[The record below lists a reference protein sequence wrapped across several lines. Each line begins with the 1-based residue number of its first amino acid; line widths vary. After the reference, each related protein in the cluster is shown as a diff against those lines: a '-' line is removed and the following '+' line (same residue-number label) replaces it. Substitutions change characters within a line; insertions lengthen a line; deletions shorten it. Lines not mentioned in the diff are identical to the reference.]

1 MVPENDVINVQ
12 KSALLGTCPA
22 SETDRVTPVY
32 FVPVVSNAWLLV
44 RPGSTYFRELETE
57 SQELSSAKQVI
68 SLLSQTNWG
77 NCNCEWL
84 TREHKIILPPARWS
98 PAQKLNSIPRQNK
111 IVKLLYLA
119 IYLILFRLT
128 I

>member
-22 SETDRVTPVY
+22 SETDRVSPVY
-32 FVPVVSNAWLLV
+32 FVPVVSNAWILV

-68 SLLSQTNWG
+68 FTLKSN
-77 NCNCEWL
+77 
-84 TREHKIILPPARWS
+84 
-98 PAQKLNSIPRQNK
+98 KLG
-111 IVKLLYLA
+111 KL
-119 IYLILFRLT
+119 
-128 I
+128 